1 MAESF
6 INNMTDDEIREWRNL
21 SKDERIALARE
32 LAKEKRDAKK
42 IKEAEDAAY
51 WKNFRKES
59 QVKKGTDKFRLFPE
73 LRSDQPVFTEDYSL
87 ENSPEGLDAKAKAD
101 EDLGLSGKTLSRGPS
116 NMGDYVS
123 DYASNA
129 WDSFDLGKTL
139 GDWGITGDL
148 KKTTAKI
155 NRENTP
161 IPEDVIL
168 EGRSARKLNERPY
181 DAEEFLEI
189 EEEPISEFD
198 QEIIDNKLK
207 AAEFSGLSR
216 VDDGAI
222 NPEEQAADARR
233 FQREYEEAAFPPEP
247 SWTDHLV
254 AGKNGELQNIDKDLG
269 EGPAGIITDPV
280 KLKLAAAAFIES
292 KLSPSFLGKKKR
304 GEIIDSIIPPITKEQ
319 ADNYNKKNE
328 EGKGLIN
335 TSKKEVLEEL
345 GGGENKK
352 ELEKII
358 KKEKVIEELSPA
370 TEPPKEK
377 TDIGEKTSDPWMQQ
391 SDKFKLDYDPTF
403 LAPKILDY
411 QAAKTDTEREEVLKD
426 TAKDER
432 AAIREEADPKCFWV
446 DPFTGFA
453 INNCEL
459 DKRIRRKEEIELAKM
474 FPASDRAIY
483 LARKKVITQGDLR
496 AMLDLTELEQL
507 DLNIKKQKL
516 QEGAYTLI
524 SAKLKSEENPQRK
537 EWLKMY
543 INAGSND
550 NYGLQVLLG
559 TKLGF
564 SKDIMDA
571 AQKAHLLS
579 EKAKLDSK
587 TGGKKAFENAFM
599 VPYSTV
605 VANEMKWIDRATAIV
620 QKEGLMS
627 EYQMDGVTIRD
638 RSGRFRSYGLK
649 EQVDMKTKSPK
660 EQETIYKKSPYYKRM
675 IKNKNFLDA
684 DGNFDPTRLTKDK
697 DSYERYLLDTLVW
710 MAMEDLYNEKYTD
723 MMKFV
728 DKNSY
733 AYERSKASMEKK
745 LTASK

>member
-1 MAESF
+1 MAERF
-6 INNMTDDEIREWRNL
+6 FGNMTDEEYEEWKSL
-21 SKDERIALARE
+21 SQEEKVAMARE
-32 LAKEKRDAKK
+32 LAIEKRKAKK
-42 IKEAEDAAY
+42 IKEAEDSAY
-51 WKNFRKES
+51 WKNYRKKAMTTEHGS
-59 QVKKGTDKFRLFPE
+59 I
-73 LRSDQPVFTEDYSL
+73 SDEPHFEETYSAD
-87 ENSPEGLDAKAKAD
+87 SPYATLAKAKAD
-101 EDLGLSGKTLSRGPS
+101 EDLGLSEKTISRGPQ

-139 GDWGITGDL
+139 GDWGVTGDL
-148 KKTTAKI
+148 KETTAKI

-161 IPEDVIL
+161 IPENVIL
-168 EGRSARKLNERPY
+168 EARSARKLNERPY

-189 EEEPISEFD
+189 EEEPISEAD
-198 QEIIDNKLK
+198 QEFIDNSRK

-233 FQREYEEAAFPPEP
+233 FQREYEEAAFPSEP

-254 AGKNGELQNIDKDLG
+254 AGADGDAMRKIDDSLG
-269 EGPAGIITDPV
+269 RGPSGTFTNPA
-280 KLKLAAAAFIES
+280 KLKLAAAAFLKS
-292 KLSPSFLGKKKR
+292 KGAPDAM
-304 GEIIDSIIPPITKEQ
+304 IDVIPTV
-319 ADNYNKKNE
+319 
-328 EGKGLIN
+328 
-335 TSKKEVLEEL
+335 T
-345 GGGENKK
+345 KK
-352 ELEKII
+352 ELESLKSDDKKEE
-358 KKEKVIEELSPA
+358 KKEKGLIDLTQKELKDAEKDTEKELKKMTKKEKLIEELSP
-370 TEPPKEK
+370 THVPPKKEM
-377 TDIGEKTSDPWMQQ
+377 DIGGETSDPWMQQ

-426 TAKDER
+426 TGKDER

-446 DPFTGFA
+446 DPRTGYA
-453 INNCEL
+453 LNTCEM
-459 DKRIRRKEEIELAKM
+459 DKRMKRKEEIELAKL
-474 FPASDRAIY
+474 FPPADRAVY
-483 LARKKVITQGDLR
+483 LARKKVITQGDLT
-496 AMLDLTELEQL
+496 AMLDPTELEQL
-507 DLNIKKQKL
+507 DILIKKQKA

-524 SAKLKSEENPQRK
+524 SAKLKSEEDPKRK
-537 EWLKMY
+537 EWIKMY
-543 INAGSND
+543 LNAGSND

-564 SKDIMDA
+564 GKDIMEA
-571 AQKAHLLS
+571 AQKAHLIN
-579 EKAKLDSK
+579 EKAKLASK
-587 TGGKKAFENAFM
+587 GGGLKKAFSGAYGVE
-599 VPYSTV
+599 YSTV

-620 QKEGLMS
+620 QKDGIMS

-649 EQVDMKTKSPK
+649 EHTDMKDLSPK

-723 MMKFV
+723 MMKYV
-728 DKNSY
+728 DEHSF
-733 AYERSKASMEKK
+733 AYQRSKASMEKK
-745 LTASK
+745 LTADKQE